1 MNPENNESQNNNLL
15 WLGLGLVGGAITAY
29 WLMKNK
35 LDKKDQ
41 ELSQVISQEKEQEL
55 KKIQEQVQGLEQQLV
70 KLNEE
75 ANKQNNPYQGNL
87 ISYLSQWFR
96 KFKQKYL
103 VTGLLT

>member
-1 MNPENNESQNNNLL
+1 MNLENNESQNNNLL
-15 WLGLGLVGGAITAY
+15 WLGLGLVGGAIIVY
-29 WLMKNK
+29 WLMKDK

-75 ANKQNNPYQGNL
+75 LNKKNNPNQGNL
-87 ISYLSQWFR
+87 ISYLSQWF
-96 KFKQKYL
+96 KKS
-103 VTGLLT
+103 LLN